1 MKDTRLAE
9 INMSEKSESVSFKKI
24 SRIRKRNNRMVKDM
38 ASIFRIFIVLKPNLL
53 IRLRV
58 RFLRKLLKFPSEQI
72 VNVSVS
78 LSSS

>member
-9 INMSEKSESVSFKKI
+9 INMRDKSDSVSFKKI
-24 SRIRKRNNRMVKDM
+24 SRIRKRNNKMDKDI
-38 ASIFRIFIVLKPNLL
+38 ANIFRMLIVLKPNLL